1 MGKNNNEMGNLTT
14 MHMTKMV
21 KIFFRIVYKIFSK
34 LFQVSQQKIVIAS
47 YRDNEINDNFK
58 NVYKELR
65 SQSNLKIILLFR
77 KSESGFL
84 GKLFYII
91 YLLKS
96 LYHISTCKVL
106 LLDDYYYPLYL
117 IKKRPE
123 TKVVQIWHACG
134 AFKKFGHSIK
144 DKQGGPSSEYLK
156 VVPVHSNY
164 DYAIVSS
171 EEAIGPFSEAFDM
184 PKEKI
189 LATGVPRT
197 DFFYSEDQI
206 YEVKKRF
213 DKEYPE
219 LKNKVKIL
227 YAPTYR
233 GGVNKQ
239 YGEQFLLNQET
250 LFKHLS
256 REHYELLI
264 NVHPYMRK
272 SVFGDIDLSKK
283 FSLYELMIISD
294 VLITDYSSVIFE
306 YSLLN
311 KPMFF
316 YCPDLEN
323 YMQERDFYY
332 SFPEFAPGPIRT
344 KIEPLI
350 EDLKNIRLN
359 KKQINYHSFSN
370 RFMNRCDGN
379 STERVVSLILSLI
392 NETMNEGERVF
403 EI

>member
-1 MGKNNNEMGNLTT
+1 MGNLKT
-14 MHMTKMV
+14 MHMTKIL
-21 KIFFRIVYKIFSK
+21 KFFFQIVYTIFSK
-34 LFQVSQQKIVIAS
+34 LCQVIQHKIVIAS
-47 YRDNEINDNFK
+47 YRDNEINENFK
-58 NVYKELR
+58 NVYDELKSHPR
-65 SQSNLKIILLFR
+65 LKIILLFR
-77 KSESGFL
+77 KSEGGFL
-84 GKLFYII
+84 GKLYYTL
-91 YLLKS
+91 YLFKS
-96 LYHISTCKVL
+96 LYHIATCKVL

-156 VVPVHSNY
+156 IVPVHSNY

-171 EEAIGPFSEAFDM
+171 EEAIAPFSEAFNM
-184 PKEKI
+184 PKQKI

-197 DFFYSEDQI
+197 DFFYSEEHI
-206 YEVKKRF
+206 HEVKKRF
-213 DKEYPE
+213 HKEYPE
-219 LKNKVKIL
+219 LKNKVKVL

-256 REHYELLI
+256 REHYEFLI
-264 NVHPYMRK
+264 KVHPYMQK
-272 SVFGDIDLSKK
+272 GVFGDVNLSEK
-283 FSLYELMIISD
+283 FSLYELMIVSD

-316 YCPDLEN
+316 YCPDLET
-323 YMQERDFYY
+323 YVKERDFYY

-344 KIEPLI
+344 KVEPLI
-350 EDLKNIRLN
+350 EDLRNI
-359 KKQINYHSFSN
+359 KFHEKQMNYHSFSD
-370 RFMNRCDGN
+370 RFMNRCDGH

-392 NETMNEGERVF
+392 NETTNEGERVF

>member
-1 MGKNNNEMGNLTT
+1 
-14 MHMTKMV
+14 MHMTKIL
-21 KIFFRIVYKIFSK
+21 KFFFQIVYTIFSK
-34 LFQVSQQKIVIAS
+34 LFQVTQQKIVIAS
-47 YRDNEINDNFK
+47 YRDNEINENFK
-58 NVYKELR
+58 NIYNELKTQPR
-65 SQSNLKIILLFR
+65 LKIILLFR
-77 KSESGFL
+77 KSKSGLL
-84 GKLFYII
+84 GKLMYTL
-91 YLLKS
+91 YLFKS
-96 LYHISTCKVL
+96 LYHIATCKVL

-156 VVPVHSNY
+156 IVPVHSNY

-171 EEAIGPFSEAFDM
+171 EEAIGPFSEAFNM
-184 PKEKI
+184 PKQKI

-197 DFFYSEDQI
+197 DFFFSEEHI

-213 DKEYPE
+213 HEEYPE
-219 LKNKVKIL
+219 LKNKVKVL

-239 YGEQFLLNQET
+239 YGQQFLLNQDT

-256 REHYELLI
+256 SDHYELLI
-264 NVHPYMRK
+264 KVHPYMQK
-272 SVFGDIDLSKK
+272 SVIGDINISEN
-283 FSLYELMIISD
+283 FSLYELMIVSD

-323 YMQERDFYY
+323 YVQERDFYY
-332 SFPEFAPGPIRT
+332 SFPEFAPGPIST

-350 EDLKNIRLN
+350 EDLRNMKLQ
-359 KKQINYHSFSN
+359 KKQMNYHAFSD
-370 RFMNRCDGN
+370 RFMNRCDGH
-379 STERVVSLILSLI
+379 STERVVSLIISLI